1 MLTCKITGH
10 KWNGCKCIRCGQKRD
25 IEHDWTGCTCR
36 VCGKKRYKE
45 HIWKQAKNDCLM
57 VCSVCGISRKT
68 AIWEYASGIKNGKLE
83 GFAAQA
89 VKCYCKQVTEESD
102 GSSLYINQ
110 LPMYLR
116 SGRFGN
122 KDLSYLFEVKANP
135 IKPATVEYEY
145 VEKLIDVFSAT
156 PLIMKKYQF
165 ERSKAVGSIAVVLAA
180 FPEFSS
186 DLTKFILTKTENSSN
201 PVKNAVYNQLYYN
214 DFSSTIDI
222 SETEF
227 DYSILKVLYS
237 YGIQRVLIETFCGKS
252 YGNKP
257 FYYKSTFDHYTAIPF
272 LLNEQRAK

>member
-25 IEHDWTGCTCR
+25 IEHDWNGCTCR

-145 VEKLIDVFSAT
+145 VEKLIDVFS
-156 PLIMKKYQF
+156 
-165 ERSKAVGSIAVVLAA
+165 
-180 FPEFSS
+180 
-186 DLTKFILTKTENSSN
+186 
-201 PVKNAVYNQLYYN
+201 
-214 DFSSTIDI
+214 
-222 SETEF
+222 
-227 DYSILKVLYS
+227 
-237 YGIQRVLIETFCGKS
+237 
-252 YGNKP
+252 
-257 FYYKSTFDHYTAIPF
+257 
-272 LLNEQRAK
+272 LLP